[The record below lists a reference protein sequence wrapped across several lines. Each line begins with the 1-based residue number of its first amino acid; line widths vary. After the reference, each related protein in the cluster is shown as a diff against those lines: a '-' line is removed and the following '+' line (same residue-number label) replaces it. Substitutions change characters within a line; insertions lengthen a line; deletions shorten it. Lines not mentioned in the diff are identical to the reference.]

1 MCRFAVILST
11 VNLVS
16 KLDRYPI
23 PRIEDLFSK
32 LAGGKS
38 FTKLDLSQAY
48 LQIPLDDSSK
58 ELLVINT
65 PKGLFR
71 YTRMPYG
78 ISSAPGIFQRF
89 MENVLQGLSQVIVY
103 IDDILITGGSE
114 EDHLKTLALA
124 LVLARLDNVGI
135 QLRKSK
141 CEFMKESVTHLG
153 HRIDQHGLHPLERE
167 SSSSARSSYS

>member
-1 MCRFAVILST
+1 M
-11 VNLVS
+11 S

-65 PKGLFR
+65 PKGLLR

-89 MENVLQGLSQVIVY
+89 MENVLQGLSHVIVY
-103 IDDILITGGSE
+103 TDDILITGGSE
-114 EDHLKTLALA
+114 EDHLKTLAL
-124 LVLARLDNVGI
+124 VLAQLDNAGI
-135 QLRKSK
+135 
-141 CEFMKESVTHLG
+141 
-153 HRIDQHGLHPLERE
+153 
-167 SSSSARSSYS
+167 